1 MILRRPP
8 PPGPRRLVPLGGA
21 LLALALAG
29 PAAAA
34 GSKETQARKAL
45 KSALDDDY
53 LQTRFD
59 VAEQKLR
66 AALQSCGSSA
76 CPAELRA
83 RLHAALGAVLAG
95 GKKELEDARDEFIEA
110 LGLDPAV
117 QPDPDVLS
125 TEVTFAFEQAR
136 KHLKLKPSGASA
148 PDPEPRPPARP
159 SRDDAPPSLS
169 PSPKKKPKPAPRPE
183 PTPEPEPG
191 KPATDD
197 ARDPPP
203 PPPPTR
209 SFKNWI
215 SLSFAPD
222 VSIVSGSNV
231 CTGQSQGAAHYF
243 CVRPDGTRYA
253 GTPTV
258 DNADN
263 INTGLGLSTLRLML
277 GYDRVLVDNLTLGA
291 RVGFAFN
298 GASDGG
304 ASFLP
309 VHLEGRLGLW
319 PGHAPFA
326 RSGVRPFFMLS
337 GGLAQID
344 TKVKVQLLE
353 DGRACG
359 APHPADTTTLCT
371 RMSADGV
378 IEPRQQTVSVYKQ
391 AGLGFAS
398 LMFGLQFA
406 PTARVALHLGVRG
419 SVTFPVV
426 TGVFSPE
433 GGLSIGF

>member
-1 MILRRPP
+1 MT
-8 PPGPRRLVPLGGA
+8 G
-21 LLALALAG
+21 LAG
-29 PAAAA
+29 PAAAF
-34 GSKETQARKAL
+34 GPKEAHARKAL

-59 VAEQKLR
+59 AAEQKLR
-66 AALQSCGSSA
+66 AALQSCGPTG

-83 RLHAALGAVLAG
+83 KLHAALGAVLAG

-136 KHLKLKPSGASA
+136 KKLKLKPSGASA
-148 PDPEPRPPARP
+148 PDPEPRPPAKAP
-159 SRDDAPPSLS
+159 RDEPP
-169 PSPKKKPKPAPRPE
+169 PAPKKKPAPRPE
-183 PTPEPEPG
+183 PPRPEPEPD
-191 KPATDD
+191 KPEPTPDD
-197 ARDPPP
+197 IKTEEPKAPPP
-203 PPPPTR
+203 PKP

-215 SLSFAPD
+215 SISFGPD
-222 VSIVSGSNV
+222 VSVVSGANV
-231 CTGQSQGAAHYF
+231 CSAQNQGSAHYF
-243 CVRPDGTRYA
+243 CVRPDGSRYA
-253 GTPTV
+253 GTPTA

-298 GASDGG
+298 GGNADG
-304 ASFLP
+304 ASFVP
-309 VHLEGRLGLW
+309 AHLEGRLGLW
-319 PGHAPFA
+319 TGHAPFA

-344 TKVKVQLLE
+344 TKIKVQILE

-359 APHPADTTTLCT
+359 APIPGDTTSMCT
-371 RMSADGV
+371 RMSTDGV
-378 IEPRQQTVSVYKQ
+378 VEPRQQTVTVYRQ

-398 LMFGLQFA
+398 LMFGVQLA